1 MKNARRTVQ
10 AGLLALTLMGVFL
23 LGSNAESWCPF
34 GGVEAIYTYATEG
47 NLLCSLGIS
56 NFYILAAVI
65 LTVLLLRRAFCGY
78 VCPIGTISE
87 WLGVIAGRIGVRGF
101 RVPAKLDCVLS
112 LGKYVVLA
120 AILAAT
126 WQLGELA
133 FRGYCPAYAL
143 LSRHGA
149 DITFWAYVVAGAI
162 AAVSLLVTMP
172 FCRWFCPLA
181 AVLNPLSRFGLGRIK
196 RDDATCTSCGQCAA
210 ACPMAIPVDRLPQV
224 TASRCLAC
232 MNCIEAC
239 PREKQ
244 HAILW
249 GPPNWL
255 GHAWP
260 QAMVIVVLLLCGG
273 AAVAAAYLAP
283 LPSFVKSRGTPPDRV
298 ASVEL
303 RIQGLTCRGR
313 ANLLVGFLERDD
325 MYQIPG
331 SAADAP
337 GFYRLEAWPDPA
349 AAMVRI
355 SYDPRYA
362 DEEAIKRAIVEPY
375 YGMKEDRWWMSP
387 FVIEGY
393 SPPGLER

>member
-1 MKNARRTVQ
+1 MKNARRVLQ
-10 AGLLALTLMGVFL
+10 AGLLALTLIGVFL
-23 LGSNAESWCPF
+23 VGSNAESWCPF

-56 NFYILAAVI
+56 NFYVLGAII
-65 LTVLLLRRAFCGY
+65 LTALVLRRAFCGY
-78 VCPIGTISE
+78 LCPIGTISE
-87 WLGVIAGRIGVRGF
+87 WLSVAARRVGLRSF
-101 RVPAKLDCVLS
+101 RVPPKVDHVLG

-120 AILAAT
+120 AILMAT
-126 WQLGELA
+126 WHLGELA

-143 LSRHGA
+143 LGRHGA
-149 DITFWAYVVAGAI
+149 DITLWAYVVAGAI
-162 AAVSLLVTMP
+162 AVVSLLISLP

-196 RDDATCTSCGQCAA
+196 RDGAACSSCGRCTAS
-210 ACPMAIPVDRLPQV
+210 CPMAIPVDQLRQV
-224 TASRCLAC
+224 TVSRCLAC

-239 PREKQ
+239 PHDRQ
-244 HAILW
+244 RAIFW

-260 QAMVIVVLLLCGG
+260 QTVVIAVLLLCCG

-283 LPSFVKSRGTPPDRV
+283 LPSFVKGRGTPPERV

-325 MYQIPG
+325 MYQIRGTALDTPG
-331 SAADAP
+331 
-337 GFYRLEAWPDPA
+337 YYWLEAWPDPDTA
-349 AAMVRI
+349 LVHI
-355 SYDPRYA
+355 SYDPTCA
-362 DEEAIKRAIVEPY
+362 DEDTIKRTIVEPY
-375 YGMKEDRWWMSP
+375 YGVTDDRWWLSP

-393 SPPGLER
+393 TPPGLDE